1 MRLHFQISYITIT
14 IELIQYLQRK
24 SNEIRMYNV
33 GFGDCYCLRDRKK
46 SLLVDFG
53 TNNSRIEGRPRRE
66 IFDLIISD
74 LSTIEC
80 KNLLLTHFHMD
91 HLSGLLYMM
100 KNKDS
105 SFDFGK
111 IYLPDVFSEE
121 KMSRTLVL
129 LLLADLVKD
138 SCLPSRQ
145 VSLFALID
153 ALLERQTQTVEL
165 LSRGKIFEEKYQALW
180 PDAYVTQ
187 RETNEV
193 YDLLKEKFP
202 EIMDVLLDFA
212 EKLRQIIWSMTDKG
226 KVLLENNQ
234 KNIRAYVYEREFRR
248 IKALPEFKELLT
260 WLNRNQVN
268 LRQFKH
274 KISIVFQNARD
285 GELNLLFTGDVQ
297 PEHMQMIAD
306 NYDGKWPLY
315 EHYWCIK
322 VPHHG
327 TQDHYFNFS
336 GYEPENMMIS
346 NGIHFANSKTQSRE
360 LRTSPLYGGL
370 FYIPDT
376 HMYCS
381 NCDCCD
387 CYENGCSC
395 KEADV
400 ISPSYYK
407 DI

>member
-1 MRLHFQISYITIT
+1 M
-14 IELIQYLQRK
+14 K
-24 SNEIRMYNV
+24 VRMYNV
-33 GFGDCYCLRDRKK
+33 GFGDCFCLRDRKK

-66 IFDLIISD
+66 IFDVIISD
-74 LSTIEC
+74 LSTINR

-100 KNKDS
+100 KNRDS
-105 SFDFGK
+105 SLDFGK
-111 IYLPDVFSEE
+111 IYLPDVFSKEE
-121 KMSRTLVL
+121 MSRTLVL
-129 LLLADLVKD
+129 LLLADLLKE
-138 SCLPSRQ
+138 SGLPSRQ
-145 VSLFALID
+145 VSLFALVD
-153 ALLERQTQTVEL
+153 ALLENRQNLEL
-165 LSRGKIFEEKYQALW
+165 LSRGKIFEDKYQALW
-180 PDAYVTQ
+180 PDTDVIQ
-187 RETNEV
+187 RETDKVYNEICKNENLAAV
-193 YDLLKEKFP
+193 MEELLN
-202 EIMDVLLDFA
+202 FA
-212 EKLRQIIWSMTDKG
+212 EKLRRIIWSMTEEG
-226 KVLLENNQ
+226 KAQTEEEQEKISL
-234 KNIRAYVYEREFRR
+234 AYVYDREFRR
-248 IKALPEFKELLT
+248 IKAIPEFKGLLSF
-260 WLNRNQVN
+260 LNTNKVN

-297 PEHMQMIAD
+297 PGHLKMIAE
-306 NYDGKWPLY
+306 NYDGKLPLY

-327 TQDHYFNFS
+327 TQEHYFDFS
-336 GYEPENMMIS
+336 QYEPENMMIS
-346 NGIHFANSKTQSRE
+346 NGIHFANSKKESKE

-400 ISPSYYK
+400 ISPAYYK

>member
-1 MRLHFQISYITIT
+1 M
-14 IELIQYLQRK
+14 K
-24 SNEIRMYNV
+24 IRMYNV

-129 LLLADLVKD
+129 LLLADLLKD

-180 PDAYVTQ
+180 PDIDVTQ
-187 RETNEV
+187 RETDEV
-193 YDLLKEKFP
+193 YNLLREKFP
-202 EIMDVLLDFA
+202 EIMDVLFDFA
-212 EKLRQIIWSMTDKG
+212 EKLRQIIWSMTDEG
-226 KVLLENNQ
+226 KVLSENNQ

-274 KISIVFQNARD
+274 KISIVFQNAMD
-285 GELNLLFTGDVQ
+285 GEVNLLFTGDVQ

>member
-1 MRLHFQISYITIT
+1 M
-14 IELIQYLQRK
+14 K
-24 SNEIRMYNV
+24 IRMYNV
-33 GFGDCYCLRDRKK
+33 GFGDCFCLRDRKK

-66 IFDLIISD
+66 IFDVIISD
-74 LSTIEC
+74 LSTINC

-100 KNKDS
+100 KNRDS
-105 SFDFGK
+105 SLDFGK
-111 IYLPDVFSEE
+111 IYLPDVFSKEE
-121 KMSRTLVL
+121 MSRTLVL
-129 LLLADLVKD
+129 LLLADLLKE
-138 SCLPSRQ
+138 SGLPSRQ
-145 VSLFALID
+145 VSLFALVD
-153 ALLERQTQTVEL
+153 ALLENRQNLEL
-165 LSRGKIFEEKYQALW
+165 LSRGKIFEDKYQALW
-180 PDAYVTQ
+180 PDTDVIQ
-187 RETNEV
+187 RETDEV
-193 YDLLKEKFP
+193 YNEICKNENLAAVMEELLN
-202 EIMDVLLDFA
+202 FA
-212 EKLRQIIWSMTDKG
+212 EKLRRIIWSMTEEG
-226 KVLLENNQ
+226 KAQTEEEQEKISL
-234 KNIRAYVYEREFRR
+234 AYVYDREFRR
-248 IKALPEFKELLT
+248 IKAIPEFKELLSF
-260 WLNRNQVN
+260 LNTNKVN

-297 PEHMQMIAD
+297 PGHLKMIAE
-306 NYDGKWPLY
+306 NYDGRFPLY

-327 TQDHYFNFS
+327 TQEHYFDFS
-336 GYEPENMMIS
+336 QYEPENMMIS
-346 NGIHFANSKTQSRE
+346 NGIHFANSKKESKE

-400 ISPSYYK
+400 ISPAYYK

>member
-1 MRLHFQISYITIT
+1 M
-14 IELIQYLQRK
+14 K
-24 SNEIRMYNV
+24 IRMYNV

-180 PDAYVTQ
+180 PDTDVTQ
-187 RETNEV
+187 RETDEV
-193 YDLLKEKFP
+193 YDLLREKFP
-202 EIMDVLLDFA
+202 EIMDVLLDFS
-212 EKLRQIIWSMTDKG
+212 EKLRQIIWSMTAEG
-226 KVLLENNQ
+226 KVLSESNQ

-285 GELNLLFTGDVQ
+285 GEVNLLFTGDVQ

-336 GYEPENMMIS
+336 EYEPENMMIS

-395 KEADV
+395 KEVDV

>member
-1 MRLHFQISYITIT
+1 M
-14 IELIQYLQRK
+14 K
-24 SNEIRMYNV
+24 VRMYNV
-33 GFGDCYCLRDRKK
+33 GFGDCFCLRDRKK

-66 IFDLIISD
+66 IFDVIISD
-74 LSTIEC
+74 LSTIKS

-100 KNKDS
+100 KNRDS
-105 SFDFGK
+105 SLDFGK
-111 IYLPDVFSEE
+111 IYLPDVFSKEE
-121 KMSRTLVL
+121 MSRTLVL
-129 LLLADLVKD
+129 LLLADLLKE
-138 SCLPSRQ
+138 SGLPSRQ
-145 VSLFALID
+145 VSLFALVD
-153 ALLERQTQTVEL
+153 ALLENRQNLEL
-165 LSRGKIFEEKYQALW
+165 LSRGKIFEDKYQALW
-180 PDAYVTQ
+180 PDTDVIQ
-187 RETNEV
+187 RETDEV
-193 YDLLKEKFP
+193 YNEICKNENLAAVMEELLN
-202 EIMDVLLDFA
+202 FA
-212 EKLRQIIWSMTDKG
+212 EKLRRIIWSMTEEG
-226 KVLLENNQ
+226 KAQTEEEQEKISL
-234 KNIRAYVYEREFRR
+234 AYVYDREFRR
-248 IKALPEFKELLT
+248 IKAIPEFKGLLSF
-260 WLNRNQVN
+260 LNTNKVN

-297 PEHMQMIAD
+297 PGHMKMIAE
-306 NYDGKWPLY
+306 NYDGKLPLY

-327 TQDHYFNFS
+327 TQEHYFDFS
-336 GYEPENMMIS
+336 QYEPENMMIS
-346 NGIHFANSKTQSRE
+346 NGIHFANSKKESKE

-400 ISPSYYK
+400 ISPAYYK

>member
-1 MRLHFQISYITIT
+1 M
-14 IELIQYLQRK
+14 K
-24 SNEIRMYNV
+24 IRMYNV

-180 PDAYVTQ
+180 PDTDVTQ

-193 YDLLKEKFP
+193 YNLLREKFP

-212 EKLRQIIWSMTDKG
+212 EKLRQIIWSMTDEG

>member
-1 MRLHFQISYITIT
+1 M
-14 IELIQYLQRK
+14 K
-24 SNEIRMYNV
+24 IRMYNV

-180 PDAYVTQ
+180 PDTDVTQ
-187 RETNEV
+187 RETDEV
-193 YDLLKEKFP
+193 YNLLREKFP
-202 EIMDVLLDFA
+202 EIMDVLLDFS
-212 EKLRQIIWSMTDKG
+212 EKLRQIIWSMTAEG
-226 KVLLENNQ
+226 KVLSESNQ

-285 GELNLLFTGDVQ
+285 GEVNLLFTGDVQ

-336 GYEPENMMIS
+336 EYEPENMMIS

>member
-1 MRLHFQISYITIT
+1 M
-14 IELIQYLQRK
+14 K
-24 SNEIRMYNV
+24 VRMYNV
-33 GFGDCYCLRDRKK
+33 GFGDCFCLRDRKK

-66 IFDLIISD
+66 IFDVIISD
-74 LSTIEC
+74 LSTINC

-100 KNKDS
+100 KNRDS
-105 SFDFGK
+105 SLDFGK
-111 IYLPDVFSEE
+111 IYLPDVFSKEE
-121 KMSRTLVL
+121 MSRTLVL
-129 LLLADLVKD
+129 LLLADLLKE
-138 SCLPSRQ
+138 SGLPSRQ
-145 VSLFALID
+145 VSLFALVD
-153 ALLERQTQTVEL
+153 ALLENRQNLEL
-165 LSRGKIFEEKYQALW
+165 LSRGKIFEDKYQALW
-180 PDAYVTQ
+180 PDTDVIQ
-187 RETNEV
+187 RETDKVYNEICKNENLAAV
-193 YDLLKEKFP
+193 MEELLN
-202 EIMDVLLDFA
+202 FA
-212 EKLRQIIWSMTDKG
+212 EKLRRIIWSMTEEG
-226 KVLLENNQ
+226 KAQTEKEQEKISL
-234 KNIRAYVYEREFRR
+234 AYVYDREFRR
-248 IKALPEFKELLT
+248 IKAIPEFKELLSF
-260 WLNRNQVN
+260 LNTNKVN

-297 PEHMQMIAD
+297 PGHMKMIAE
-306 NYDGKWPLY
+306 NYDGKLPLY

-327 TQDHYFNFS
+327 TQEHYFDFS
-336 GYEPENMMIS
+336 QYEPENMMIS
-346 NGIHFANSKTQSRE
+346 NGIHFANSKKESKE

-400 ISPSYYK
+400 ISPAYYK

>member
-1 MRLHFQISYITIT
+1 M
-14 IELIQYLQRK
+14 K
-24 SNEIRMYNV
+24 IRMYNV
-33 GFGDCYCLRDRKK
+33 GFGDCFCLRDRKK

-66 IFDLIISD
+66 IFDVIISD
-74 LSTIEC
+74 LSTINC

-100 KNKDS
+100 KNRDS
-105 SFDFGK
+105 SLDFGK
-111 IYLPDVFSEE
+111 IYLPDVFSKEE
-121 KMSRTLVL
+121 MSRTLVL
-129 LLLADLVKD
+129 LLLADLLKE
-138 SCLPSRQ
+138 SGLPSRQ
-145 VSLFALID
+145 VSLFALVD
-153 ALLERQTQTVEL
+153 ALLENRQNLEL
-165 LSRGKIFEEKYQALW
+165 LSRGKVFEDKYQALW
-180 PDAYVTQ
+180 PDTDVIQ
-187 RETNEV
+187 RETDEV
-193 YDLLKEKFP
+193 YNEICKNENLAAVMEELLN
-202 EIMDVLLDFA
+202 FA
-212 EKLRQIIWSMTDKG
+212 EKLRRIIWSMTEEG
-226 KVLLENNQ
+226 KAQTEEEQEKISL
-234 KNIRAYVYEREFRR
+234 AYVYDREFRR
-248 IKALPEFKELLT
+248 IKAIPEFKELLSF
-260 WLNRNQVN
+260 LNTNKVN

-285 GELNLLFTGDVQ
+285 GELNLLFTGDAQ
-297 PEHMQMIAD
+297 PEHMKMIAE
-306 NYDGKWPLY
+306 NYDGKLPLY

-327 TQDHYFNFS
+327 TQEHYFDFS
-336 GYEPENMMIS
+336 QYEPENMMIS
-346 NGIHFANSKTQSRE
+346 NGIHFANSKKESKE

-400 ISPSYYK
+400 ISPAYYK

>member
-1 MRLHFQISYITIT
+1 M
-14 IELIQYLQRK
+14 K
-24 SNEIRMYNV
+24 IRMYNV

-165 LSRGKIFEEKYQALW
+165 SSRGKIFGEKYQALW

>member
-1 MRLHFQISYITIT
+1 M
-14 IELIQYLQRK
+14 K
-24 SNEIRMYNV
+24 IRMYNV

-202 EIMDVLLDFA
+202 EIMDVLFDFA
-212 EKLRQIIWSMTDKG
+212 EKLRQIIWSMTDEG
-226 KVLLENNQ
+226 KVLSENNQ

-285 GELNLLFTGDVQ
+285 GEVNLLFTGDVQ
-297 PEHMQMIAD
+297 PEHMQMISD

>member
-1 MRLHFQISYITIT
+1 M
-14 IELIQYLQRK
+14 K
-24 SNEIRMYNV
+24 IRMYNV

-202 EIMDVLLDFA
+202 EIMDVLFDFA
-212 EKLRQIIWSMTDKG
+212 EKLRQIIWSMTDEG
-226 KVLLENNQ
+226 KVLSENNQ

-285 GELNLLFTGDVQ
+285 GEVNLLFTGDVQ

-322 VPHHG
+322 VPYHG

>member
-1 MRLHFQISYITIT
+1 M
-14 IELIQYLQRK
+14 K
-24 SNEIRMYNV
+24 VRMYNV
-33 GFGDCYCLRDRKK
+33 GFGDCFCLRDRKK

-66 IFDLIISD
+66 IFDVIISD
-74 LSTIEC
+74 LSTINR

-100 KNKDS
+100 KNRDS
-105 SFDFGK
+105 SLDFGK
-111 IYLPDVFSEE
+111 IYLPDVFSKEE
-121 KMSRTLVL
+121 MSRTLVL
-129 LLLADLVKD
+129 LLLADLLKE
-138 SCLPSRQ
+138 SGLPSRQ
-145 VSLFALID
+145 VSLFALVD
-153 ALLERQTQTVEL
+153 ALLENRQNLEL
-165 LSRGKIFEEKYQALW
+165 LSRGKIFEDKYQALW
-180 PDAYVTQ
+180 PDTDVIQ
-187 RETNEV
+187 RETDEV
-193 YDLLKEKFP
+193 YNEICKNENLAAVMEELLN
-202 EIMDVLLDFA
+202 FA
-212 EKLRQIIWSMTDKG
+212 EKLRRIIWSMTEEG
-226 KVLLENNQ
+226 KAQTEEEQEKISL
-234 KNIRAYVYEREFRR
+234 AYVYDREFRR
-248 IKALPEFKELLT
+248 IKAIPEFKGLLSF
-260 WLNRNQVN
+260 LNTNKVN

-297 PEHMQMIAD
+297 PGHLKMIAE
-306 NYDGKWPLY
+306 NYDGKLPLY

-327 TQDHYFNFS
+327 TQEHYFDFS
-336 GYEPENMMIS
+336 QYEPENMMIS
-346 NGIHFANSKTQSRE
+346 NGIHFANSKKESKE

-400 ISPSYYK
+400 ISPAYYK